1 MTAVPEVVGEAGLAP
16 GSPEWVRRVSPSKV
30 AGMLGLSPWDS
41 PYAMWRK
48 MRGDIPWD
56 SETEA
61 MERGTLCEPAVLA
74 WWRKHHE
81 HHDWEDQATMTLGD
95 WCVATPDGLT
105 VHDGEHII
113 VEAKTSARME
123 HWGEPGTDQ
132 IPLYYLTQVYVAM
145 EVARRNGID
154 VTAAHVPVLGGYRLA
169 FANYVVPYSPEWGA
183 DLLARCREF
192 YDSLTADVPP
202 PLDDTVATYEAVRR
216 VHPDIERGTEVEL
229 DFDDAVLLVQ
239 AQAEF
244 KEIETR
250 LRFAKSRV
258 IDLMGRSQFAK
269 HDGVKIARRQPR
281 GEDVS
286 FVVLAKPSDLSEK
299 DTAV

>member
-1 MTAVPEVVGEAGLAP
+1 
-16 GSPEWVRRVSPSKV
+16 
-30 AGMLGLSPWDS
+30 MLGLSPWDS

-123 HWGEPGTDQ
+123 RWGEPGTDQ

-154 VTAAHVPVLGGYRLA
+154 VTATHVPVLGGYRLA

-229 DFDDAVLLVQ
+229 TYDEALTFADALHDEDHAVRHARLMRATV
-239 AQAEF
+239 
-244 KEIETR
+244 IER
-250 LRFAKSRV
+250 
-258 IDLMGRSQFAK
+258 MGRAQFAK
-269 HDGVKIARRQPR
+269 YDGVKIARRQPR
-281 GEDVS
+281 GDAVT
-286 FVVLAKPSDLSEK
+286 FVALAKHPNDIPKK
-299 DTAV
+299 DDAA